1 MEFVS
6 DRKRAGPMK
15 VLAALA
21 LATQAAPCQA
31 AALRKNNPWAPH
43 SPAVVLA
50 ACNDLC
56 KLSNEKQVVCTNRCG
71 TIIKNAIPAKDP
83 ECHSVW
89 LSLDGLKFTP
99 PQKEALL
106 KDLDYD
112 HDGSLSMEEAQL
124 FGRLSCTPGPIIAQM
139 FDKEDNNPKDGK
151 ISQAEWD
158 KAGEDTKTE
167 RQIDEF
173 IDETIDAAVDELDG
187 PLKEEADG
195 MIRDMATQEVDAK
208 DFGHL
213 DADGDGYVEE
223 FELFSA
229 VMGEVRVRK
238 PDASHE
244 LLQYFSNKFWK
255 SIDEIFPKID
265 TNGDF
270 LISQE
275 EYEAASKRNDMGD
288 ELEEATEE
296 THEDQE
302 DEAEANAKVVAD
314 AEAKREAMEA
324 AQLAAKRAAKEAK
337 EVADKA
343 AGEAKKAQK
352 EADAEAKEAK
362 KAQKAAQK
370 KMDAH
375 AKAAKKAEKMAK
387 KAAKKADDGAADKD
401 KEEHKEEESDKEE
414 AADED
419 KEAAADEEE
428 GKDGSEETEEES
440 LIQLRHIPRVSRNVL
455 RRH

>member
-1 MEFVS
+1 MELVS

-43 SPAVVLA
+43 SPAMVLA

-56 KLSNEKQVVCTNRCG
+56 KMSNEKQVVCTNRCG

-99 PQKEALL
+99 PQKEALM
-106 KDLDYD
+106 KDIDFD
-112 HDGSLSMEEAQL
+112 NSGSLSMEEVQL
-124 FGRLSCTPGPIIAQM
+124 FGQLACAPGDMMAQQFAM
-139 FDKEDNNPKDGK
+139 VDVNPKDGK

-158 KAGEDTKTE
+158 RAGEDTKTE
-167 RQIDEF
+167 RLIDQF
-173 IDETIDAAVDELDG
+173 IDDTINAAVEELDG
-187 PLKEEADG
+187 HLKEEADG
-195 MIRDMATQEVDAK
+195 MIRDMAAQEVDAK

-238 PDASHE
+238 PDASHA
-244 LLQYFSNKFWK
+244 LLHYFSNKFWK

-296 THEDQE
+296 THEDHE
-302 DEAEANAKVVAD
+302 EEAEANAKVVAD

-337 EVADKA
+337 AVADKA
-343 AGEAKKAQK
+343 AAEAKKAQK
-352 EADAEAKEAK
+352 EADAEAEEAK

-370 KMDAH
+370 KADAH
-375 AKAAKKAEKMAK
+375 AEAAAKAEKMAK
-387 KAAKKADDGAADKD
+387 KAAKKADDGASDK
-401 KEEHKEEESDKEE
+401 EESDKEE

-428 GKDGSEETEEES
+428 EGTEGSEETEEES
-440 LIQLRHIPRVSRNVL
+440 LIQLRHIPTVSRNVL

>member
-1 MEFVS
+1 MELVS

-31 AALRKNNPWAPH
+31 AALRKFDPWFPH
-43 SPAVVLA
+43 SPAMVLA

-56 KLSNEKQVVCTNRCG
+56 KMSKETQVVCTNRCG
-71 TIIKNAIPAKDP
+71 TIIKNAIPATDP

-106 KDLDYD
+106 KDIDFD
-112 HDGSLSMEEAQL
+112 NDGSLSMEEVQL
-124 FGRLSCTPGPIIAQM
+124 FGRLSCTPGPMIAQM
-139 FDKEDNNPKDGK
+139 FNMEDVNPKDGK

-158 KAGEDTKTE
+158 GAGEDTKTE
-167 RQIDEF
+167 RQIDQF
-173 IDETIDAAVDELDG
+173 IDETINAAVDELDG
-187 PLKEEADG
+187 HLKEEADG
-195 MIRDMATQEVDAK
+195 MIRDMAAQEVDAK

-229 VMGEVRVRK
+229 VMGEVKVRK

-296 THEDQE
+296 THEDHE
-302 DEAEANAKVVAD
+302 EEAKANAKVVAD

-337 EVADKA
+337 AVADKA
-343 AGEAKKAQK
+343 AAEAKKAQK
-352 EADAEAKEAK
+352 EADAEAEEAK
-362 KAQKAAQK
+362 KAQKTAQK
-370 KMDAH
+370 KADAH
-375 AKAAKKAEKMAK
+375 AEAAAKAEKMAK
-387 KAAKKADDGAADKD
+387 KAAKKADDGSSDK
-401 KEEHKEEESDKEE
+401 EESDKEE

-419 KEAAADEEE
+419 KEAAAEEEEE
-428 GKDGSEETEEES
+428 GTEGSEETEEES
-440 LIQLRHIPRVSRNVL
+440 LIQLRHIPTVSRNVL